1 MKVIKSLRAPVLV
14 TLVLLLICGL
24 IYPVV
29 MTLMS
34 QALFPSQANGSII
47 YVDGQA
53 VGAKNVG
60 QDFTDPRFM
69 RCRPSAYQY
78 NTYTVDE
85 EGNKFYNDGSE
96 FAGLGSGSNNYA
108 PSNPA
113 LTQRVEADIEAFL
126 AENPGVA
133 REDIPADLMTASG
146 SGLDPHISPAAAQ
159 VQLPAI
165 AEASG
170 LSPERLA
177 QIVADNTE
185 EKLLGVFGEETVNVL
200 GVNLDIA
207 LAMGLISETEK

>member
-96 FAGLGSGSNNYA
+96 YAGVASGSNNYGA
-108 PSNPA
+108 SNPA
-113 LTQRVEADIEAFL
+113 LAERV
-126 AENPGVA
+126 
-133 REDIPADLMTASG
+133 REVLEKIVTDYAI
-146 SGLDPHISPAAAQ
+146 
-159 VQLPAI
+159 LPAKPNMEEVKRALTVFENHSI
-165 AEASG
+165 LQRIEGKFNQADCRFAILPTIQTAVS
-170 LSPERLA
+170 SERLNE
-177 QIVADNTE
+177 VAAVLRKEETADEETE
-185 EKLLGVFGEETVNVL
+185 E
-200 GVNLDIA
+200 DSA
-207 LAMGLISETEK
+207 D

>member
-29 MTLMS
+29 MTGLS

-78 NTYTVDE
+78 NTYTEDE

>member
-96 FAGLGSGSNNYA
+96 YAGVASGSNNYGA
-108 PSNPA
+108 SNPA
-113 LTQRVEADIEAFL
+113 LAERVQGDIDEFL
-126 AENPGVA
+126 AEHPDLTV
-133 REDIPADLMTASG
+133 EDIPTDLVTASG
-146 SGLDPHISPAAAQ
+146 SGLDPEISPAAADYQ
-159 VQLPAI
+159 VHRI
-165 AEASG
+165 AEARGISEDEVREVIDACTTG
-170 LSPERLA
+170 RW
-177 QIVADNTE
+177 
-185 EKLLGVFGEETVNVL
+185 LGIFGEPRVNVL
-200 GVNLDIA
+200 KVNLMLDGI
-207 LAMGLISETEK
+207 LEE

>member
-96 FAGLGSGSNNYA
+96 YAGVPPA
-108 PSNPA
+108 P
-113 LTQRVEADIEAFL
+113 TTT
-126 AENPGVA
+126 A
-133 REDIPADLMTASG
+133 RPTPLWRSACRATSTNSWRSIPT
-146 SGLDPHISPAAAQ
+146 
-159 VQLPAI
+159 
-165 AEASG
+165 
-170 LSPERLA
+170 
-177 QIVADNTE
+177 
-185 EKLLGVFGEETVNVL
+185 
-200 GVNLDIA
+200 
-207 LAMGLISETEK
+207 

>member
-85 EGNKFYNDGSE
+85 EGNKFYN
-96 FAGLGSGSNNYA
+96 AG
-108 PSNPA
+108 
-113 LTQRVEADIEAFL
+113 VL
-126 AENPGVA
+126 ATTA
-133 REDIPADLMTASG
+133 RPTPLWRSACRATSTNSWRSIPT
-146 SGLDPHISPAAAQ
+146 
-159 VQLPAI
+159 
-165 AEASG
+165 
-170 LSPERLA
+170 
-177 QIVADNTE
+177 
-185 EKLLGVFGEETVNVL
+185 
-200 GVNLDIA
+200 
-207 LAMGLISETEK
+207 

>member
-96 FAGLGSGSNNYA
+96 YAGVASGSNNYGA
-108 PSNPA
+108 SNPA
-113 LTQRVEADIEAFL
+113 LAERVQGDIDEFL
-126 AENPGVA
+126 AEHPDLTVEDRPGDGL
-133 REDIPADLMTASG
+133 RFRPGSPHQPCLCGCADSAVG
-146 SGLDPHISPAAAQ
+146 
-159 VQLPAI
+159 
-165 AEASG
+165 
-170 LSPERLA
+170 
-177 QIVADNTE
+177 
-185 EKLLGVFGEETVNVL
+185 GEHGPDRGAVGAVRGGQHHRQGAGHL
-200 GVNLDIA
+200 R
-207 LAMGLISETEK
+207 